1 MLCMLPKKCLLIIHN
16 NTHTLILH
24 QSFKFWKLTT
34 VWPFS
39 DYATVK
45 LSLVVIPCRLYM
57 HRQLSINLFY
67 ACYYATTNNL
77 IIIHNWLNFFG
88 GGGFSLLAPL
98 VLPPMNTTIMNVLY
112 LCIYLGS
119 LLSITLHH
127 TCMWC
132 TQTRKINPH

>member
-45 LSLVVIPCRLYM
+45 LSFVSFHASSTCTDSLVLIYFMHVIM
-57 HRQLSINLFY
+57 QQ
-67 ACYYATTNNL
+67 L

-88 GGGFSLLAPL
+88 GGTLAF
-98 VLPPMNTTIMNVLY
+98 
-112 LCIYLGS
+112 
-119 LLSITLHH
+119 
-127 TCMWC
+127 
-132 TQTRKINPH
+132 